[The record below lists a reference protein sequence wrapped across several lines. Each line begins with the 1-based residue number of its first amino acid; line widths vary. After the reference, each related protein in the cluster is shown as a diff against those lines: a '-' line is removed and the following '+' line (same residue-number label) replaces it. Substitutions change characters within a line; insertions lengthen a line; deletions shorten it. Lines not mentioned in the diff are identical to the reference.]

1 MKRILLALFLVANV
15 ALLLLLFKNGT
26 LSRDGVSIED
36 DQLVIRQSSQKA
48 VITLDDPAW
57 IAAIKEGGLKVIP
70 GHPNS
75 ETLIRVMGHQGPIVY
90 QKIESQGKVLVIN
103 PDGLIVGDVSGLN
116 STLPPSRAE
125 IKARGNVYA
134 LAIKEKGFVRAVEL
148 KAPDSNPTTFD
159 YPDLETAP
167 VILDE

>member
-15 ALLLLLFKNGT
+15 ALVLLLFKNGT
-26 LSRDGVSIED
+26 LSRDGVSIEG

-90 QKIESQGKVLVIN
+90 QKIESQGKLLTGIRFFK
-103 PDGLIVGDVSGLN
+103 GCLS
-116 STLPPSRAE
+116 
-125 IKARGNVYA
+125 AR
-134 LAIKEKGFVRAVEL
+134 RSCW
-148 KAPDSNPTTFD
+148 D
-159 YPDLETAP
+159 
-167 VILDE
+167 